1 MIRRPPRAT
10 RTDTLFPYT
19 TLFRSRPRLIA
30 RPAIAE
36 VVPLQDARLLE
47 ELHRAVHG
55 GNGDPG
61 IALDG
66 TLIDE
71 LDVRM
76 VVRSREHPRDDAAL
90 LGHFQ
95 TLFDTQLLK
104 AIRHGA
110 ASPVSNPT
118 ASPDAPGEDRR
129 QRTSPTPGAGPMT
142 PPI

>member
-1 MIRRPPRAT
+1 M
-10 RTDTLFPYT
+10 
-19 TLFRSRPRLIA
+19 LFRPLLIA

-76 VVRSREHPRDDAAL
+76 VVRFREHPRDDAAL

-110 ASPVSNPT
+110 ASPVSNP
-118 ASPDAPGEDRR
+118 DRKSTR
-129 QRTSPTPGAGPMT
+129 LNSSH
-142 PPI
+142 

>member
-1 MIRRPPRAT
+1 MVDEAIAQGAGDFSLQPLDLLVGEFHHLARLHV
-10 RTDTLFPYT
+10 DEVVVM
-19 TLFRSRPRLIA
+19 LFRPLLIA

-71 LDVRM
+71 LAVRM
-76 VVRSREHPRDDAAL
+76 VVRLREHPRDDA
-90 LGHFQ
+90 GPPVPFT
-95 TLFDTQLLK
+95 TLFYTQQN
-104 AIRHGA
+104 G
-110 ASPVSNPT
+110 ST
-118 ASPDAPGEDRR
+118 
-129 QRTSPTPGAGPMT
+129 
-142 PPI
+142 

>member
-1 MIRRPPRAT
+1 M
-10 RTDTLFPYT
+10 
-19 TLFRSRPRLIA
+19 LFRPLLIA

-76 VVRSREHPRDDAAL
+76 VVRFREHPRDDAAL

-95 TLFDTQLLK
+95 TLFDTQL
-104 AIRHGA
+104 RSEEHT
-110 ASPVSNPT
+110 SETPVTN
-118 ASPDAPGEDRR
+118 AHLVCRLLL
-129 QRTSPTPGAGPMT
+129 
-142 PPI
+142 